1 MNSLTVQS
9 AYYLHSLWQYAFL
22 NSGMIALAQYG
33 LLISG
38 VVLIIAVVRQ
48 RAYALL
54 PWLAMAAL
62 IATGLNLA
70 AGHLIFD
77 PRPFTILHVAPL
89 IPHSTD
95 NGFPSDHS
103 TVAAFIA
110 AAILFI
116 DVPLG
121 IVAALAALA
130 IGFARVYCLVHWP
143 VDVVSGWL
151 IGALPSI
158 AAVSG
163 WRRYGSFARHH
174 RL

>member
-1 MNSLTVQS
+1 RGVNSLTVQS

-38 VVLIIAVVRQ
+38 VVLIIAGVRQ

-62 IATGLNLA
+62 VATGLNVA

-77 PRPFTILHVAPL
+77 PRPFTILHLAPL

-95 NGFPSDHS
+95 NGFP
-103 TVAAFIA
+103 
-110 AAILFI
+110 
-116 DVPLG
+116 
-121 IVAALAALA
+121 
-130 IGFARVYCLVHWP
+130 
-143 VDVVSGWL
+143 
-151 IGALPSI
+151 
-158 AAVSG
+158 
-163 WRRYGSFARHH
+163 
-174 RL
+174 